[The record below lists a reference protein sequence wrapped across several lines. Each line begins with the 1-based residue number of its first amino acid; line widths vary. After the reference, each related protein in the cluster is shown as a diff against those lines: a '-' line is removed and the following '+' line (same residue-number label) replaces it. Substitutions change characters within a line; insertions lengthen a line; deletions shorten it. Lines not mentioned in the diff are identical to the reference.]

1 MPEDEAAPTA
11 SLTQALDGGT
21 TFKPL
26 NDDVKFS
33 TLERKRIVDL
43 GNLVFDEK
51 PLSPK
56 FCWMPAPITVA
67 DVNVDRSLFVHDR
80 ATLDAA
86 DFSLNRTLTKIA
98 ADAVAAGATGTTANS
113 LFRDFWDTQ
122 NTAAGAATPGGA
134 QCDDNGGTL
143 NGFQNPCRPTE
154 GAQAFNPATEIG
166 KYTPIALVNRL
177 DLASEGGKNCGEHR
191 IIYGRNDGSRNF
203 IIFEAVLPNPRPGC
217 ADACRPVAKRWFDL
231 SATASAA
238 TRAAMLEEL
247 FYTGLPGFRPVV
259 HVEHYAVG
267 GTSSTYGGSGS
278 GQIRTNMF
286 MSGPW
291 TLKEFK
297 LAIDCTTSPC
307 VLDPVPV
314 PVAVNPNGFLWS
326 ESTDPLATAFQSN
339 AVTQVSA
346 LASTDLNTIGYGVA
360 QQFNDSR
367 ADSQTGGP
375 RDNYVT
381 AYNSPPSGPFHT
393 NLSSAASGVGLT
405 DVQVV
410 RRALTQSCAGCHQ
423 PSSFGLTG
431 PNSLGLSMSWPNA
444 LSFVHINEFPS
455 GGVHQLSPALTNVFL
470 PARAQHLVDRMNDLV
485 CPCVSKFVSATDLSV
500 AVRPFNPPFR
510 TIDEVVK
517 TQASV
522 ESQMAQKGTPV
533 IELSKT
539 AKGQVFPS
547 VRQAGQDVR
556 KAGVLRQQDVW
567 RAVEQEPLRK
577 TVTGTFRTH

>member
-1 MPEDEAAPTA
+1 MPEEESAPSA
-11 SLTQALDGGT
+11 SLTQALDGG

-33 TLERKRIVDL
+33 TLERRRIAEL
-43 GNLVFDEK
+43 GDLVFDKK
-51 PLSPK
+51 PLMPK
-56 FCWMPAPITVA
+56 FCFSPLPITLA

-86 DFSLNRTLTKIA
+86 DFSLNRTLSKIA
-98 ADAVAAGATGTTANS
+98 ADAVAAGATGVTANT

-122 NTAAGAATPGGA
+122 NTAAGAASPGGA

-154 GAQAFNPATEIG
+154 GAQAFNPAVEMT

-217 ADACRPVAKRWFDL
+217 EDACRPVAARWFEL
-231 SATASAA
+231 SNIASPV
-238 TRAAMLEEL
+238 TRAQKLEEL
-247 FYTGLPGFRPVV
+247 FYTGLPNFRPVV

-267 GTSSTYGGSGS
+267 GASSTYGGSGS

-297 LAIDCTTSPC
+297 LAIDCTNTPC

-326 ESTDPLATAFQSN
+326 ESTDPLATAFQGN
-339 AVTQVSA
+339 VVTQA
-346 LASTDLNTIGYGVA
+346 GTLASSDLNGISYGVA
-360 QQFNDSR
+360 PQFDDSR
-367 ADSQTGGP
+367 ADSQTGGA

-381 AYNSPPSGPFHT
+381 AYNTPSSGTFHT
-393 NLSSAASGVGLT
+393 NLSAAASGVGLT
-405 DVQVV
+405 DTQVV

-423 PSSFGLTG
+423 PGSFGLTG
-431 PNSLGLSMSWPNA
+431 PNALGLGMAWPNA

-455 GGVHQLSPALTNVFL
+455 AGVHQLSPALTNVFL
-470 PARAQHLVDRMNDLV
+470 PARAQHLVTRMNDLV
-485 CPCVSKFVSATDLSV
+485 CPCVSKKLASADL
-500 AVRPFNPPFR
+500 AAATRGFNPPFR
-510 TIDEVVK
+510 TLAEVEK
-517 TQASV
+517 TQVSV
-522 ESQMAQKGTPV
+522 EQQMSRKGTPV

-539 AKGQVFPS
+539 ATGKVFPL
-547 VRQAGQDVR
+547 VRSAGQDVR
-556 KAGVLRQQDVW
+556 KQGVLRQEEVW
-567 RAVEQEPLRK
+567 RAIEQEPLRK